1 MTTVTTTGMPASL
14 LNTMNGAKQSSADN
28 VAQVQDRFMT
38 LLVAQMRNQDPLNPL
53 DNAQVTSQMAQLST
67 VTGIDKLNA
76 TVQALQASYQ
86 SSQSL
91 AAAGM
96 IGHGVFVAGN
106 DIALQESKAIFGVEL
121 SESVDNVKLE
131 VRNAA
136 GKLVHTMDMGAQSAG
151 TLPLAWDGKTDAG
164 TTAADGAYKFDVVAM
179 RGGEKISV
187 ATPLSFGEV
196 VSVATNAQGVKLHV
210 AGFGPVDLSAVRQI
224 L

>member
-1 MTTVTTTGMPASL
+1 MTTVTATGMPASL
-14 LNTMNGAKQSSADN
+14 LNTMNGAKQESADS
-28 VAQVQDRFMT
+28 VAQSQDRFMT
-38 LLVAQMRNQDPLNPL
+38 LLIAQMRNQDPLNPL

-96 IGHGVFVAGN
+96 IGHGVFVEGN
-106 DIALQESKAIFGVEL
+106 DLALQEGKAVFGVDL
-121 SESVDNVKLE
+121 TESADNVKLE
-131 VRNAA
+131 IRNAA
-136 GKLVHTMDMGAQSAG
+136 GKLVHSMDMGPQSAG
-151 TLPLAWDGKTDAG
+151 TMPLAWDGKTDAG
-164 TTAADGAYKFDVVAM
+164 TTAADGEYKFEVVAT